1 MGVQVDPDD
10 EAAIEKIIVQ
20 AFFRGVNDN
29 PFLAYITDETG
40 RTQVK
45 PSIEV
50 INDLH
55 LQFTAASRLDYKG
68 SSGSKIKKAEPKKKN
83 NQSQHCFSCYM
94 RGHKSTVCKNKP
106 GGEYNL
112 NGERTFK
119 KPSWWNSKLTDPA
132 LSKNPEKK
140 KVKKCKEDELEEA
153 AHENDNEGE
162 NNDGENFSEED
173 SEGEIV
179 DKKVKKTTSKKKG
192 IHPIRVNIKKTQ
204 ETQSITA
211 YYKYDIKVCGKKA
224 KRQKIFNDS
233 GSGLDTVGEKKVEKD
248 GATLI
253 REVPEDLEVI
263 DFNNNPVE
271 IIGYVYYLISEPGR
285 NKYKKKKFFVTPAVE
300 DEELLVGLETMRAW
314 GVIDK
319 NFPRPDPTSFHTSRE
334 NMDSIKLRIATIEN
348 SINPGRKLEKKTNH
362 VSSCLQEKHS
372 NPSEESNEISPD
384 TVEFENHD
392 QYENN
397 SDTKEVANNGQT
409 GEDETAKHDG
419 MINNLIN
426 TKAHDT
432 TTPDT
437 QVTINDDTTTSS
449 NNNNKETHEH
459 RNTEPG
465 KMKKKQNTQSRY
477 KQMSE
482 LKMLAKA
489 RRRVATLERR
499 KAQKEYHFLA
509 KKLEKINTTIEEE
522 CKAIQEEL
530 LTEYEDVFS
539 ANIL

>member
-153 AHENDNEGE
+153 AHEEENEGE
-162 NNDGENFSEED
+162 NNDGENISEED

-192 IHPIRVNIKKTQ
+192 IHTIRVNIKKKQ

-211 YYKYDIKVCGKKA
+211 YYKYDIKVSGKKA

-253 REVPEDLEVI
+253 REVPEDLDVV
-263 DFNNNPVE
+263 DFNNNPAE
-271 IIGYVYYLISEPGR
+271 IIGYAYYLISEPGK

-300 DEELLVGLETMRAW
+300 DEELLVGLETMRSW
-314 GVIDK
+314 GVIDE
-319 NFPRPDPTSFHTSRE
+319 NFPRPNPTSFDTSKE

-348 SINPGRKLEKKTNH
+348 SINSGRKLEEKTNH
-362 VSSCLQEKHS
+362 ASPCLQEKKS
-372 NPSEESNEISPD
+372 NQSEENNDISPD

-392 QYENN
+392 QNENN
-397 SDTKEVANNGQT
+397 FDTNEVAKNGQT
-409 GEDETAKHDG
+409 RKDDTAKHDG
-419 MINNLIN
+419 MVNNPINAE
-426 TKAHDT
+426 TQDT
-432 TTPDT
+432 TTPNIQHT
-437 QVTINDDTTTSS
+437 KSDDTTTSS
-449 NNNNKETHEH
+449 NDNNKETHEH
-459 RNTEPG
+459 RIAKSGNV
-465 KMKKKQNTQSRY
+465 KKKPNTQPKY

-489 RRRVATLERR
+489 RRRVATVERR

-509 KKLEKINTTIEEE
+509 KKTR
-522 CKAIQEEL
+522 
-530 LTEYEDVFS
+530 ED
-539 ANIL
+539 

>member
-192 IHPIRVNIKKTQ
+192 IHTIRVNIKKTQ

-211 YYKYDIKVCGKKA
+211 YYGDDVKVSGKKA

-233 GSGLDTVGEKKVEKD
+233 GSGLDTVGAKKVEKD
-248 GATLI
+248 GATLVK
-253 REVPEDLEVI
+253 EVPEDLDVV
-263 DFNNNPVE
+263 DFNNNPVQ
-271 IIGYVYYLISEPGR
+271 IIGYAYYLISEPGK

-314 GVIDK
+314 GVIDE
-319 NFPRPDPTSFHTSRE
+319 NFPRPNPKSFDTSKE

-348 SINPGRKLEKKTNH
+348 SINQGRKLEEKTINA
-362 VSSCLQEKHS
+362 SSCLQEKHS
-372 NPSEESNEISPD
+372 IPAD
-384 TVEFENHD
+384 TNNDIRIDTEEFEKHD
-392 QYENN
+392 QNENN
-397 SDTKEVANNGQT
+397 FKTLEVAKQGQT
-409 GEDETAKHDG
+409 EEDETAKHDG
-419 MINNLIN
+419 MVNNSVDIK
-426 TKAHDT
+426 THDIT
-432 TTPDT
+432 SPDT
-437 QVTINDDTTTSS
+437 QVTKSDDIITSS
-449 NNNNKETHEH
+449 NDNNKETQEH
-459 RNTEPG
+459 WITKSGNV
-465 KMKKKQNTQSRY
+465 KKKPNTQPKY

-489 RRRVATLERR
+489 RRRVATVERR
-499 KAQKEYHFLA
+499 KRKKKKKKE
-509 KKLEKINTTIEEE
+509 KKE
-522 CKAIQEEL
+522 
-530 LTEYEDVFS
+530 
-539 ANIL
+539 